1 MPRPHYNTSIL
12 ICVIAL
18 TSRAKARGIKFYLP
32 KSTNGCIIACVK
44 QELIGGY
51 PLANTHAAEKA
62 IRQSAR
68 RQVRNRVIRTT
79 TRTQIKKATTVIA
92 AGDAAAAE
100 KATLEALSALDR
112 AAQKGI
118 IKKNNAARR
127 KSRLMKKLNQLRA
140 DKK

>member
-1 MPRPHYNTSIL
+1 MGVLSHTSDKNL
-12 ICVIAL
+12 L
-18 TSRAKARGIKFYLP
+18 EEF
-32 KSTNGCIIACVK
+32 
-44 QELIGGY
+44 

-68 RQVRNRVIRTT
+68 HQVRNRVIRTT
-79 TRTQIKKATTVIA
+79 TRTEIKKAVTAIA
-92 AGDAAAAE
+92 ASDTVAAE
-100 KATLEALSALDR
+100 KATLEALSALDK

-140 DKK
+140 TKK

>member
-1 MPRPHYNTSIL
+1 MGVLSQ
-12 ICVIAL
+12 AL
-18 TSRAKARGIKFYLP
+18 DKNSSEEF
-32 KSTNGCIIACVK
+32 
-44 QELIGGY
+44 

-92 AGDAAAAE
+92 DGGDTAAAE
-100 KATLEALSALDR
+100 KATLEAISALDR

-127 KSRLMKKLNQLRA
+127 KSRLMKKLNDLRA
-140 DKK
+140 AKK

>member
-1 MPRPHYNTSIL
+1 
-12 ICVIAL
+12 
-18 TSRAKARGIKFYLP
+18 LP
-32 KSTNGCIIACVK
+32 KSPIGCIISGVG
-44 QELIGGY
+44 QELIGGF

-92 AGDAAAAE
+92 AGDTAAAE

-127 KSRLMKKLNQLRA
+127 KSRLMKKLNDLRA
-140 DKK
+140 AKK